1 MEMYSMSEVDNAAPI
16 EEQIEPGALVEDEI
30 QEATPTSP
38 EDGTETPVVP
48 KAKGVQRR
56 LDELTAQRREAVE
69 REQRAVR
76 EAEHWR
82 QLALQGQQKPESTT
96 VETEP
101 VLENFQDYGQYTK
114 AVARWEIRQE
124 MQAEQQR
131 QQQQAAQY
139 QEQQRVQSFTQRIN
153 SFEASVPDFRE
164 TVGNPN
170 LSISNY
176 VVEAVQSFD
185 GGPAVL
191 YYLGKNPEES
201 RRISSLDRISAAV
214 EIGRLSALVS
224 QKPNR
229 QTSAPPPIEP
239 LGGGGNAAV
248 DQDKMTADQWRI
260 WRNAQLYNKGK

>member
-1 MEMYSMSEVDNAAPI
+1 
-16 EEQIEPGALVEDEI
+16 
-30 QEATPTSP
+30 
-38 EDGTETPVVP
+38 
-48 KAKGVQRR
+48 

-82 QLALQGQQKPESTT
+82 QLALQGQQKPEPTQH
-96 VETEP
+96 VIETEP
-101 VLENFQDYGQYTK
+101 VLESFQDYGQYTK

-124 MQAEQQR
+124 MQAEQER
-131 QQQQAAQY
+131 QQQVAAQY
-139 QEQQRVQSFTQRIN
+139 QEQQRAQSFTQRIN
-153 SFEASVPDFRE
+153 SYEATVPDFRE

-176 VVEAVQSFD
+176 VVEAVQSFEA
-185 GGPAVL
+185 GPAVL

-229 QTSAPPPIEP
+229 TTGAPPPIEP
-239 LGGGGNAAV
+239 LGGGGNAV
-248 DQDKMTADQWRI
+248 VHQDKMTADQWRT
-260 WRNAQLYNKGK
+260 WRNAQLYKK